1 MRANIHALG
10 RNLAAGLRLA
20 LFLPV
25 GRASFRISVTQ
36 LLLVVV
42 LSAVIDIDA
51 DWVRAAHEAR
61 FSLLGL
67 HGEIFALG
75 LLALASAT
83 LAILSRDGE
92 LYLALPIVVLASF
105 PVVQIVHVLP
115 DLPRTVN
122 SVTPEAKALIEYAVL
137 AWMFIIAMRAVYVC
151 TDPARPRRR
160 LWGVAGGLML
170 IAPFWFAPLLG
181 PLEPWWRDRR
191 RRPTPAPSVR
201 RRKPSPHSSSC
212 SIARSTTSKTRGR
225 A

>member
-1 MRANIHALG
+1 MRTAIHALG

-25 GRASFRISVTQ
+25 ERARFRISVTQ

-42 LSAVIDIDA
+42 LSAAIDIDA

-83 LAILSRDGE
+83 LAILRRDGE

-105 PVVQIVHVLP
+105 PLVQIVHVLP
-115 DLPRTVN
+115 DLPRLANTV
-122 SVTPEAKALIEYAVL
+122 
-137 AWMFIIAMRAVYVC
+137 
-151 TDPARPRRR
+151 
-160 LWGVAGGLML
+160 
-170 IAPFWFAPLLG
+170 
-181 PLEPWWRDRR
+181 
-191 RRPTPAPSVR
+191 
-201 RRKPSPHSSSC
+201 
-212 SIARSTTSKTRGR
+212 IARNEGR
-225 A
+225 